1 MSLNY
6 VNKMIP
12 ISIIC
17 PVYNE
22 KTHIAACIESVWS
35 CDYPKDLMEII
46 FVDGMS
52 RDGTREIID
61 EYQQTIPQIRLI
73 DNPKQTVSPALNMG
87 IKAAQGTY
95 IFRIDAHAQY
105 PKNYFSVLLQY
116 MIELK
121 ADNVGAVCRTL
132 PADSS
137 AVSTA
142 IATVLSSSFGMG
154 NSYFRIGSKEIRQ
167 TDTVPFGCFHKS
179 LFEKIGYFDEELI
192 RNQDDEFNGRII
204 KNGGKIFLIPFV
216 EVNYYGRDTLSKT
229 SKMFYQY
236 GLFKPLVN
244 KKLGTPATLRQ
255 FVPPLFVATL
265 ILTPLLLWILPSL
278 GAVFCSAMALYLIL
292 NFGISLYEATQL
304 KRFSVFLLLPVTFFI
319 VHVSYGWGYLTGMV
333 KILRKQPFTVQIN
346 R

>member
-1 MSLNY
+1 
-6 VNKMIP
+6 MIP

-52 RDGTREIID
+52 RDGTREIIA
-61 EYQQTIPQIRLI
+61 EYQQKLPQIRLI

-87 IKAAQGTY
+87 IKAAQGAY

-154 NSYFRIGSKEIRQ
+154 NSYSE
-167 TDTVPFGCFHKS
+167 
-179 LFEKIGYFDEELI
+179 
-192 RNQDDEFNGRII
+192 
-204 KNGGKIFLIPFV
+204 
-216 EVNYYGRDTLSKT
+216 
-229 SKMFYQY
+229 
-236 GLFKPLVN
+236 
-244 KKLGTPATLRQ
+244 
-255 FVPPLFVATL
+255 
-265 ILTPLLLWILPSL
+265 
-278 GAVFCSAMALYLIL
+278 SAA
-292 NFGISLYEATQL
+292 
-304 KRFSVFLLLPVTFFI
+304 KRFAKPIPCLSAAFI
-319 VHVSYGWGYLTGMV
+319 NLCLKKSAISM
-333 KILRKQPFTVQIN
+333 KN
-346 R
+346 